1 MPRRT
6 VPVVAV
12 LLLTGCSATT
22 DGPYAGRTEP
32 PPPATVSP
40 APSVSVAALANS
52 VDVMFAQMM
61 VAHHGQ
67 GIEIA
72 RLGADRATRAEV
84 RTLAS
89 AIVATQTTEAA
100 TMAAWLKAWNK
111 PAVAAADEHAA
122 HGGMPGT
129 SRAEIDVLKKATGT
143 DFDRRFVNMMIAHQ
157 DDAIQMARSAAASGA
172 NPQARELARRIDT
185 SRTAQI
191 DQLLALLGQGR
202 TGG

>member
-1 MPRRT
+1 
-6 VPVVAV
+6 
-12 LLLTGCSATT
+12 
-22 DGPYAGRTEP
+22 
-32 PPPATVSP
+32 
-40 APSVSVAALANS
+40 
-52 VDVMFAQMM
+52 
-61 VAHHGQ
+61 
-67 GIEIA
+67 
-72 RLGADRATRAEV
+72 
-84 RTLAS
+84 
-89 AIVATQTTEAA
+89 
-100 TMAAWLKAWNK
+100 
-111 PAVAAADEHAA
+111 
-122 HGGMPGT
+122 MPGT